1 MVKKTLTIRA
11 LTSLHPGSGTG
22 IGVIDMP
29 VQRERHTGYP
39 TIPGSSI
46 KGVLRQVSTVNN
58 GISTEVIF
66 GPKND
71 ESDKSKYASSASFS
85 DARIFAFPVRSL
97 KGVFAWVTC
106 PEVIRRLKNEGLI
119 SITNI
124 PSVQD
129 QKIIC
134 SDNIVITQNNKNMVI
149 LEEYDFE
156 KINGTIDNQILDF
169 GKKFFNDQNDQTA
182 FAQRFAIISDN
193 DFAHFVR
200 YATEVNARIALVPET
215 KNAKDGAL
223 FYEEFLPSETLFYST
238 VIFENSRK
246 EKDNTTAEQ
255 IVSALQIPNPV
266 QFGGDETIGK
276 GFCEVHL
283 I

>member
-39 TIPGSSI
+39 IIPGSSI

-58 GISTEVIF
+58 GISKEIIF
-66 GPKND
+66 GPENK
-71 ESDKSKYASSASFS
+71 EGEQGKYASSASFS

-119 SITNI
+119 NITNI

-169 GKKFFNDQNDQTA
+169 GKKFFNDQNDKTA
-182 FAQRFAIISDN
+182 FVQRFAIISDN

-238 VIFENSRK
+238 VIFEDARDGSNK
-246 EKDNTTAEQ
+246 KAEELAN
-255 IVSALQIPNPV
+255 ALKVPNPV

>member
-1 MVKKTLTIRA
+1 MVKKLLTIRA

-29 VQRERHTGYP
+29 IQRERHTGYP

-46 KGVLRQVSTVNN
+46 KGVLRQVSRVNN
-58 GISTEVIF
+58 GISKETIF
-66 GPKND
+66 GPENREGEKV
-71 ESDKSKYASSASFS
+71 KYASSASFS

-106 PEVIRRLKNEGLI
+106 PEVIRRLKNEGWI
-119 SITNI
+119 NCNI
-124 PSVQD
+124 QSVQD
-129 QKIIC
+129 QQIIC
-134 SDNIVITQNNKNMVI
+134 SGDIAISQNNENKVI
-149 LEEYDFE
+149 LEEYDFT
-156 KINGTIDNQILDF
+156 KINGAIDNTIIEF
-169 GKKFFNDQNDQTA
+169 GKKFFSDENDKNA

-200 YATEVNARIALVPET
+200 YATEVNARIALVPNT
-215 KNAKDGAL
+215 KNARDGAL

-246 EKDNTTAEQ
+246 DGDNTTAEE
-255 IVSALQIPNPV
+255 IAKALQIPNPV

>member
-1 MVKKTLTIRA
+1 MVKKLLTIRA

-29 VQRERHTGYP
+29 IQRERHTGYP

-46 KGVLRQVSTVNN
+46 KGVLRQVSKVNN
-58 GISTEVIF
+58 GISKETIF
-66 GPKND
+66 GPENK
-71 ESDKSKYASSASFS
+71 EGEQGKYASSASFS

-106 PEVIRRLKNEGLI
+106 PEVIRRLKNEGWI
-119 SITNI
+119 NCKSI
-124 PSVQD
+124 PSVQE
-129 QKIIC
+129 QQIIC
-134 SDNIVITQNNKNMVI
+134 SDNLVIENKVI
-149 LEEYDFE
+149 LEEYDFT
-156 KINGTIDNQILDF
+156 KINGAIDNTIIEF
-169 GKKFFNDQNDQTA
+169 GKKFFSDENDKNA
-182 FAQRFAIISDN
+182 FVKRFAMISDN

-200 YATEVNARIALVPET
+200 YATEVNARIALVPNT
-215 KNAKDGAL
+215 KNARDGAL

-246 EKDNTTAEQ
+246 DGDNTTAEN
-255 IVSALQIPNPV
+255 IANALQIPNPV

>member
-46 KGVLRQVSTVNN
+46 KGVLRQVSTVS
-58 GISTEVIF
+58 GINKEVIF
-66 GPKND
+66 GPENK
-71 ESDKSKYASSASFS
+71 EGEQGKYASSASFS

-119 SITNI
+119 SIANI

-129 QKIIC
+129 QEIIC
-134 SDNIVITQNNKNMVI
+134 SSQNYLVVSGLNKVV
-149 LEEYDFE
+149 LEEYDFVV
-156 KINGTIDNQILDF
+156 IGQTIDRAILDF
-169 GKKFFNDQNDQTA
+169 GIKFFNDQNDQTA
-182 FAQRFAIISDN
+182 FVQRFAIISDN